1 MPQVYAFLNNL
12 FLLMHVSILYGH
24 NWLEILVDSNYGH
37 IICTVL
43 LDFFFKVTTLFIV
56 TNMLTMWSCLSKL
69 HFVYGIQGVQYI
81 ACTISIY

>member
-1 MPQVYAFLNNL
+1 VPQVYAFLNNL

-43 LDFFFKVTTLFIV
+43 LDFFLKWLH
-56 TNMLTMWSCLSKL
+56 CLL
-69 HFVYGIQGVQYI
+69 LQICWQCGHALVNCILCMVYRV
-81 ACTISIY
+81 CSI